1 MNDFSFK
8 ELEHCYLKA
17 TYPVEVGTRKIEPG
31 EPIAVFDSIQLAGLQ
46 EFKSVVSANGGFDNR
61 PHVFWEQTKE
71 INLNFSQGVFS
82 KTQFSLMSNSKLFE
96 KGKNE
101 DFLITETERLETNEG
116 GSFELKNVPVDLF
129 VYDENG
135 VKLPILER
143 DGNRITTE
151 GIFKNVVVTYT
162 YKYDDNVTV
171 VKIGSPLLKQ
181 FVSFEGRTRVKDDT
195 TGQVVSG
202 IIKIPK
208 LKLTTNLSIQL
219 GARATPIVGSFRG
232 VGCPVG
238 SRGNS
243 YVSEF
248 CFLNND
254 LDSDF

>member
-8 ELEHCYLKA
+8 ELENCYIKA
-17 TYPVEVGTRKIEPG
+17 TYPVEIGSRKIEPG
-31 EPIAVFDSIQLAGLQ
+31 EPIAVFDKINLAGLQ
-46 EFKSVVSANGGFDNR
+46 EFKTFVTANGGFDNR
-61 PHVFWEQTKE
+61 AHVFWEQTKE
-71 INLNFSQGVFS
+71 INLSFSQGVFS

-96 KGKNE
+96 KGNSE
-101 DFLITETERLETNEG
+101 ELLVTETEELETDEN
-116 GSFELKNVPVDLF
+116 GSFELSHNPVDLF

-135 VKLPILER
+135 AKLPILER
-143 DGNRITTE
+143 NENKIAIE
-151 GIFKNVVVTYT
+151 GVFKNIIVVYT
-162 YKYDDNVTV
+162 CVYNSGATV
-171 VKIGSPLLKQ
+171 VRIGSPLIKQ
-181 FVSFEGRTRVKDDT
+181 FVSLEGRTRVKDDT

-219 GARATPIVGSFRG
+219 GVKANPVSGTFRG
-232 VGCPVG
+232 IGVPVG

>member
-1 MNDFSFK
+1 MSEFSFK

-17 TYPVEVGTRKIEPG
+17 TYPIEVGARKVEPG
-31 EPIAVFDSIQLAGLQ
+31 EPIAVFDKIQLAGLQ
-46 EFKSVVSANGGFDNR
+46 EFKTFVSANGGFDNR

-71 INLNFSQGVFS
+71 IDLSFSQGIFS

-101 DFLITETERLETNEG
+101 EFLVTETENLETDES
-116 GSFELKNVPVDLF
+116 GSFELKNIPVDLF
-129 VYDENG
+129 VYDEDG

-143 DGNRITTE
+143 NENKITTE
-151 GIFKNVVVTYT
+151 GIFKSVVVIYT
-162 YKYDDNVTV
+162 YKYDNDITTV
-171 VKIGSPLLKQ
+171 RIGSPLLKQ
-181 FVSFEGRTRVKDDT
+181 CVSLEGRTRVKDDT
-195 TGQVVSG
+195 TGQIVSG

-208 LKLTTNLSIQL
+208 LKVMTNLSIQL
-219 GARATPIVGSFRG
+219 GARANPIVGNFRG
-232 VGCPVG
+232 IGCPVG

-248 CFLNND
+248 CFLSND